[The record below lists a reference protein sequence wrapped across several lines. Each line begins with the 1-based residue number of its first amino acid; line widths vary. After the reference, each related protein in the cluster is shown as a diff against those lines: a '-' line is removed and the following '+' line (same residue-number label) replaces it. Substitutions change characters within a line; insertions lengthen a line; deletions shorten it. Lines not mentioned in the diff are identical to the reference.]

1 MTLAEA
7 ALNAGAPVT
16 LVHVGGPIEDG
27 VIESVRD
34 PFVYV
39 RLRSGQLRVTRPE
52 RLHLARNPHD

>member
-7 ALNAGAPVT
+7 ALNAGAPVM

-39 RLRSGQLRVTRPE
+39 RFHGGQLRATRPD
-52 RLHLARNPHD
+52 RLHLRSPHD